1 MKLSTWAKQNGVPYK
16 TAWKWFKA
24 GILPAPARQLPTGT
38 ILVDPPAE
46 PVAPRA
52 ALYAHVS
59 SADQIEDLE
68 RQLDRLSR
76 YAAEH
81 GLTVGAMVKEIDPAM
96 DGHRPKLL
104 KILHDPT
111 LGILVVE
118 HRDRLIR
125 FGFESVEAALAATG
139 RKVLVVEGSEVADDL
154 VRDMTEVLTSFCA
167 RLYSRRSARQRAA
180 SAVAHIHTLREEDV
194 P

>member
-1 MKLSTWAKQNGVPYK
+1 MKLSPWAKQNGVPYK
-16 TAWKWFKA
+16 TAWKGFKA

-46 PVAPRA
+46 AVAPRA
-52 ALYAHVS
+52 ALYARVS
-59 SADQIEDLE
+59 PADQKEDLV

-81 GLTVGAMVKEIDPAM
+81 GLTVGAMAKEVGSARN
-96 DGHRPKLL
+96 GHRPKRL

-111 LGILVVE
+111 IGSLVVE
-118 HRDRLIR
+118 HRDRLIWC
-125 FGFESVEAALAATG
+125 GVESVAAAPAATG
-139 RKVLVVEGSEVADDL
+139 RKVLVVEETEVADDL

-167 RLYSRRSARQRAA
+167 RWDSRRSARHRAA
-180 SAVAHIHTLREEDV
+180 SAVAHIHTVREEDV

>member
-1 MKLSTWAKQNGVPYK
+1 MKLSAWARQNGVEYK

-38 ILVDPPAE
+38 ILVDPPRETGQAQ
-46 PVAPRA
+46 A
-52 ALYAHVS
+52 ALYARVS
-59 SADQIEDLE
+59 SSDQRADLE

-81 GLTVGAMVKEIDPAM
+81 GLVVRAMASEIGSAM
-96 DGHRPKLL
+96 NGHRPKLL
-104 KILHDPT
+104 KILADPAVT
-111 LGILVVE
+111 TVVVE
-118 HRDRLIR
+118 HREHLVR
-125 FGFESVEAALAATG
+125 FGFEYVEASLAAAG
-139 RKVLVVEGSEVADDL
+139 RSIVVVEPTSIADDL

-167 RLYSRRSARQRAA
+167 RLYGRRSAARRARE
-180 SAVAHIHTLREEDV
+180 AVRAIQETREEA